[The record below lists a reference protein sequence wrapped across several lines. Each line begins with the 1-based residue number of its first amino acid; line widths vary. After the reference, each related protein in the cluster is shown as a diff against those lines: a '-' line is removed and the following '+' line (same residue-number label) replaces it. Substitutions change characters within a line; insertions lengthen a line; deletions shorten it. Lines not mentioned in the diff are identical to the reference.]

1 MRRINPPP
9 TVRTKYSDAELLWRG
24 VSVHGSL
31 DEHPAFWPRDESD
44 ISIFRCRVGREI
56 PSNCDLPRLLRR
68 IERVKDMLFFHFVSN
83 FIPEERLR
91 ARFHGFL
98 HRVLTPS
105 AVNKS
110 P

>member
-1 MRRINPPP
+1 
-9 TVRTKYSDAELLWRG
+9 
-24 VSVHGSL
+24 
-31 DEHPAFWPRDESD
+31 
-44 ISIFRCRVGREI
+44 
-56 PSNCDLPRLLRR
+56 
-68 IERVKDMLFFHFVSN
+68 MLFFHFVSN